1 MSKYKI
7 IEKSDRVRRLE
18 GGGGSATE
26 RRGQDGERAEERE
39 PRRCRLGVGRKGAG
53 GVISNAN
60 IMFEILI
67 IILV

>member
-1 MSKYKI
+1 M
-7 IEKSDRVRRLE
+7 E
-18 GGGGSATE
+18 GDGSATE
-26 RRGQDGERAEERE
+26 RRGQNSEGRRMVLGE
-39 PRRCRLGVGRKGAG
+39 PRRTRLGEGRKGAG